1 MPTYTT
7 PPTAVAGQPLAAA
20 DWNTKVRDSMDF
32 LWKPPAAKVY
42 HNAAQSMANNAVANV
57 AFNSERYDNDTIHD
71 NVTNNSRLTCQTAGI
86 YDIRA
91 QVEFAHNVTGIRVL
105 YITLNAITIVA
116 ELTLYAINAATVPTA
131 MQVGCQYALSVGDY
145 VIVQV
150 FQNSGVALN
159 IQASNNY
166 SPDFSMIRVGGV

>member
-7 PPTAVAGQPLAAA
+7 PPTAVAGQPLAAS

-42 HNAAQSMANNAVANV
+42 HSVAQSMANNVVATV
-57 AFNSERYDNDTIHD
+57 AFNSERHDNDVIHD
-71 NVTNNSRLTCQTAGI
+71 TVTNNSRLTCKTAGI

-105 YITLNAITIVA
+105 YIVLNAVTIIA

-131 MQVGCQYALSVGDY
+131 MQVQCHYALAVNDY
-145 VIVQV
+145 VICQV
-150 FQNSGVALN
+150 FQNSGGALN
-159 IQASNNY
+159 IQASNNF
-166 SPDFSMIRVGGV
+166 SPDFSMVRVSG